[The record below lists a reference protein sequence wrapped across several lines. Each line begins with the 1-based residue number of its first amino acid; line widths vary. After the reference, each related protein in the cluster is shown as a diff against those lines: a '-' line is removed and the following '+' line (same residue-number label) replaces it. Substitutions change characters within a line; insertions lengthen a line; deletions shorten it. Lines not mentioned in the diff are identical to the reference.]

1 MKTLIYNNGL
11 GLKLWRVVGVVLMLS
26 QSGCD
31 VNDNREGKRRTR
43 ARSECVAHQFISAS
57 EDIKCDTLTK
67 RGAVRFRPW
76 RRTPRPDEPHNS
88 CGRLP
93 DVIWWFLFLDL
104 LVHLVTYRRRNGER
118 ESLAAEYL
126 HSWWFVIDA
135 LFLAPALLNRF
146 VSTVSPIIKRLTGLD
161 HLNQFLWKNLVRNG
175 VVRDKVVRTARWALR
190 HRRHIRF
197 VLREALL
204 AMDAV
209 HYLERIVEI
218 AQQTYEVVRRRT
230 LNRTESLAVKH
241 RIRAKLRVAAIMK
254 KLACPWRRPPCR
266 RCRRPTPHAPRRR
279 QGGPLRAPRRSR
291 TSLKSLGAQDDRP
304 QINYR
309 PRAYMKAAGI
319 DGVTEDDCS
328 RLFSGYAPEAGA
340 ANFEKE
346 YGRALVACPGPAAGH
361 GERQP
366 ARPR

>member
-1 MKTLIYNNGL
+1 MKTLIYNNSL
-11 GLKLWRVVGVVLMLS
+11 GLKLWRVVGVILMLS

-31 VNDNREGKRRTR
+31 LKDNREGKRRTR
-43 ARSECVAHQFISAS
+43 GECVAHQFISAS
-57 EDIKCDTLTK
+57 EDIECDMLTK

-104 LVHLVTYRRRNGER
+104 LVHLVTYRRRNGKR

-146 VSTVSPIIKRLTGLD
+146 VSTVSPIIAPTLKRLTGLD

-230 LNRTESLAVKH
+230 LNRSEATAVKH
-241 RIRAKLRVAAIMK
+241 RVRAKLRFAAMMK
-254 KLACPWRRPPCR
+254 KLSVPLAPAAA
-266 RCRRPTPHAPRRR
+266 PTVPAAHAA
-279 QGGPLRAPRRSR
+279 RAPSAAR
-291 TSLKSLGAQDDRP
+291 GAFA
-304 QINYR
+304 
-309 PRAYMKAAGI
+309 RAS
-319 DGVTEDDCS
+319 TLEDQS
-328 RLFSGYAPEAGA
+328 
-340 ANFEKE
+340 
-346 YGRALVACPGPAAGH
+346 
-361 GERQP
+361 
-366 ARPR
+366 